1 MQWNRLSLFL
11 KYGYPL
17 DLVNLSLFK
26 HEIPLQQIL
35 QLPPQR
41 GVLMLSL
48 FWWKIL
54 VRRRDGT
61 NDFIYLGG
69 FKLIIFRLS

>member
-41 GVLMLSL
+41 GAADAESL
-48 FWWKIL
+48 L
-54 VRRRDGT
+54 VK
-61 NDFIYLGG
+61 NLGQE
-69 FKLIIFRLS
+69 KRWH